1 MNTVKLEDL
10 TTKGQ
15 TFVREYFSAEYG
27 EQFEELFN
35 CEAGRDLMSWELRQH
50 FLLEDAKNLKVQT
63 PKISF
68 TNKDCTEC
76 LTIFSDE
83 SFCRGNDN
91 SDAIWENV
99 RDFLTATGEMF
110 ETAEQFAGN
119 KHWFEF
125 KRYCQAQGF

>member
-15 TFVREYFSAEYG
+15 TFVREHFSAEYG
-27 EQFEELFN
+27 ERFVELFN
-35 CEAGRDLMSWELRQH
+35 SESGRDLMSWELRQH
-50 FLLEDAKNLKVQT
+50 FLFEDAKNLKVHT
-63 PKISF
+63 PARCF
-68 TNKDCTEC
+68 TNKDWTEC

-83 SFCRGNDN
+83 SFCRGNDIA
-91 SDAIWENV
+91 DEIWTDV
-99 RDFLTATGEMF
+99 RDFLAATGEMF